1 MKRLLA
7 VLGETIL
14 MLITAL
20 VFMFWHPFHITFI
33 LWQNE
38 TGRRTFQ
45 ADWIIG
51 VLILALIIL
60 GIEALLKRI
69 RIGFPQVGIAFVLTI
84 VIGFLAKFG
93 FTLTN
98 FRTPPSF

>member
-1 MKRLLA
+1 MKRTLA
-7 VLGETIL
+7 VLGEMIL

-20 VFMFWHPFHITFI
+20 VFMFWRPFHVTFI
-33 LWQNE
+33 LWQND
-38 TGRRTFQ
+38 TGKRTFQ

-51 VLILALIIL
+51 VLILALVIT

-69 RIGFPQVGIAFVLTI
+69 RIGFPQVAIAFVLTL
-84 VIGFLAKFG
+84 VIGFVAKFG

-98 FRTPPSF
+98 FTTPPSF